1 MSWFSDAFESVAD
14 VVSSVA
20 DTAGD
25 AVGSVVDAAGDV
37 VGEVVTP
44 ETAAIAAAIA
54 LAQPELAGF
63 AATAEGSVALG
74 SGLAEGW
81 GLAEGAAAASGAAT
95 VWSVA
100 DTLKATTLALKFYR
114 NKEHQDELDRKQRE
128 YEDRRMQ
135 ILNRSY
141 NAPALLGQPSAPA
154 NPSPYELSLQNNPR
168 ASTLPFG
175 YQPPP
180 TDDLGPK
187 WLASPAVKTIAAIAG
202 LLLLISFVS
211 KGKPA

>member
-1 MSWFSDAFESVAD
+1 MGWFSDAFDSVAD
-14 VVSSVA
+14 VVSDVVS
-20 DTAGD
+20 DAGD

-37 VGEVVTP
+37 VGDVVTP
-44 ETAAIAAAIA
+44 ETVAIAAAIA
-54 LAQPELAGF
+54 LAQPELLAF
-63 AATAEGSVALG
+63 SATAEGSAALG
-74 SGLAEGW
+74 SGVVEGW
-81 GLAEGAAAASGAAT
+81 GLAEGAAVAGEAAS

-100 DTLKATTLALKFYR
+100 DTLKATTVALKFYR
-114 NKEHQDELDRKQRE
+114 NKERQDELDRKQRE

-135 ILNRSY
+135 VLSRSY
-141 NAPALLGQPSAPA
+141 NAPALLGTSSAPS

-187 WLASPAVKTIAAIAG
+187 WLASPAVKTLAAIAG
-202 LLLLISFVS
+202 LLLLIAFVS